1 MKYFFGKKLTDHF
14 IKVKIS
20 SENKEMIKSARNLAK
35 ISNLKQNHCF
45 ICGSKETKKESMC
58 YGINYLRCLKCNH
71 VYVDRRISDTDITKY
86 YSKNKNYSSITYA
99 NKTDL
104 KLREEIVSPKI
115 QFVKKFSKGKN
126 WLDVGSADGSAVS
139 VISKNGFH
147 VQGIEISENSRKFA
161 KKFRNIDLYPKSL
174 AKFFKENKKK
184 WNIISFFGVL
194 EHLPEPMAALKIS
207 NRLLVKN
214 GIIVIAVPN
223 YDSISTAVLKSTQVP
238 NRHLIPY
245 SHIMLFSKDS
255 LEYSLTKS
263 GFKPIALWCYG
274 MDAIELFK
282 HIKTHNKI
290 FSNPKINE
298 LFKNINELQKIFDSL
313 LRGDEFLII
322 AKKIQEK

>member
-1 MKYFFGKKLTDHF
+1 MKYFFGKKLTDDF
-14 IKVKIS
+14 IKVKLA
-20 SENKEMIKSARNLAK
+20 SENKEMVKSARSFAK

-45 ICGSKETKKESMC
+45 ICGSKKSRKECTS
-58 YGINYLRCLKCNH
+58 YTINYLRCLKCNH
-71 VYVDRRISDTDITKY
+71 VYVDRRISDKDITKY
-86 YSKNKNYSSITYA
+86 YSKNKNYSSTTYA

-104 KLREEIVSPKI
+104 KLREKIVLPKI

-139 VISKNGFH
+139 AISKNDFH

-174 AKFFKENKKK
+174 AQFFKENKKK

-194 EHLPEPMAALKIS
+194 EHLPEPMTALKIS
-207 NRLLVKN
+207 NKLLSKN

-223 YDSISTAVLKSTQVP
+223 YDSISTDVLKLTQTP

-263 GFKPIALWCYG
+263 GFRPIALWCYG
-274 MDAIELFK
+274 MDTIELFK
-282 HIKTHNKI
+282 HIKTHKKI
-290 FSNPKINE
+290 FSKIKINE

-322 AKKIQEK
+322 AKKIQGK